1 MVAVGQMRDSVQ
13 GIRAASQASDQRSS
27 QALRMLGDKME
38 DIASLSTEQSNTLEA
53 IFELL
58 KQQFSAKTQG
68 TSGETVP
75 AEAAETSE
83 DVDMDAN
90 AHASSSGYDDL
101 QDSLSRL
108 RHLAQEK
115 QKTVFSAEADAII
128 HDIEQIF
135 FPPLNAERNER
146 SDKDNKGK
154 RRRDSADSNRNSDEL
169 EYQHEIKR
177 IKGLLTASH
186 CVAVN
191 DKGSSHMLHD
201 PELLPFANPY
211 IILASR
217 SWTVAPGRYKTEN
230 KHYSRQSHSGTLT
243 VQTRRRYR
251 NSAIIQQESAENS
264 QNDTLGSLEATIA
277 LVSDMSNAARIAVT
291 FQQNMSYTGSF
302 LRKPIVSV
310 SVLLPED
317 AEPFQLIEAGDLKG
331 LIKSLSLKKSR
342 LTDRDVHGRCLLNV
356 SILRLFVSLTFK
368 FK

>member
-1 MVAVGQMRDSVQ
+1 MGQKVSTCTAALCSIIITNQYHRGVCIRPQDSSLSFITDIVLRKRGSAHTHSLERVEVLSNKQVALSTSNSDTLERTIVAVGQMCNSVQ
-13 GIRAASQASDQRSS
+13 GIGAVSQASQQRSS

-58 KQQFSAKTQG
+58 KQQFSAKSQE

-83 DVDMDAN
+83 DVDIDSN

-128 HDIEQIF
+128 QDLEQIF
-135 FPPLNAERNER
+135 FPTLNAEQDER

-154 RRRDSADSNRNSDEL
+154 RRRDFIETDSNGDEL

-191 DKGSSHMLHD
+191 DKRFSLMLHD
-201 PELLPFANPY
+201 PELLLLL
-211 IILASR
+211 ILTPS
-217 SWTVAPGRYKTEN
+217 
-230 KHYSRQSHSGTLT
+230 
-243 VQTRRRYR
+243 
-251 NSAIIQQESAENS
+251 
-264 QNDTLGSLEATIA
+264 
-277 LVSDMSNAARIAVT
+277 
-291 FQQNMSYTGSF
+291 
-302 LRKPIVSV
+302 
-310 SVLLPED
+310 
-317 AEPFQLIEAGDLKG
+317 
-331 LIKSLSLKKSR
+331 
-342 LTDRDVHGRCLLNV
+342 
-356 SILRLFVSLTFK
+356 
-368 FK
+368 